1 MTAATIGSYA
11 PRAALRVRTAP
22 VRTASAPAAPAAP
35 QLRITARGRAVLL
48 ALVATPLVLVAI
60 ALGMNAGGA
69 TATSQAP
76 VHPLQTVI
84 VLPGQSLWQVAEQ
97 VAPTSD
103 PREFIQDVVDLNG
116 LGSAVVQPGQQ
127 LDIPAEYSVAASE

>member
-22 VRTASAPAAPAAP
+22 VRTASAPAAP

-69 TATSQAP
+69 TATSQAS